1 MKHRILIVDDHPV
14 FCLGMSQLI
23 NREKDLEVCGSEE
36 SASKA
41 LQAIDRLKPDLV
53 IADIALKQ
61 SNGIEL
67 VKEIKRRY
75 PQMPVLVL
83 SMYDES
89 LYAERAL
96 LAGARGYVM
105 KQEAMVQVVEAL
117 RRVLKG
123 EVYASTSVKE
133 KTFQRLVAQ
142 RDPLQK
148 SPIDLLTD
156 RELEVFHLIGEGLS
170 TRDIAERLHL
180 SVKTIGTYR
189 ENIKTKLGLQHYAQ
203 LIQTAVFW
211 SRQAHK

>member
-1 MKHRILIVDDHPV
+1 MKRKILIVDDHPV

-23 NREKDLEVCGSEE
+23 NREKDLEVCGSED
-36 SASKA
+36 SAPRA

-53 IADIALKQ
+53 IADIALKE

-67 VKEIKRRY
+67 VKEIRRRY

-117 RRVLKG
+117 RKVLKG
-123 EVYASTSVKE
+123 EVYASVSVKE

-180 SVKTIGTYR
+180 SAKTIGTYR
-189 ENIKTKLGLQHYAQ
+189 ENIKNKLGLQHYAQ

-211 SRQAHK
+211 SRQAQK